1 MQQTPTN
8 AENQCYHLT
17 DGRALA
23 CYSRVHKTKYLG
35 VMNIRTYD
43 RGGISSLGRLVACY
57 VRPFEC
63 TAPLIQYTALS
74 SLTLFTGPLTNFDH
88 FLMG

>member
-17 DGRALA
+17 DGCALA
-23 CYSRVHKTKYLG
+23 CHSRVHKTKYLG

-43 RGGISSLGRLVACY
+43 RGGILSLGRLVACY

-63 TAPLIQYTALS
+63 TAPLIQYTVLS

>member
-17 DGRALA
+17 DGHALA
-23 CYSRVHKTKYLG
+23 RYSRVHKTKYLG
-35 VMNIRTYD
+35 VMNIRTYN
-43 RGGISSLGRLVACY
+43 RGISSLGRLVACY

-74 SLTLFTGPLTNFDH
+74 SLTMFTGPLTNFDH